1 MQLNFKSTQYLQERT
16 KKTLGEKPPEFTSAA
31 DKEAKIA
38 VTSSFPTW
46 KEFNFAP
53 RRSHVKIVKVVLR
66 TRRVKF
72 QIRLIS
78 VLTDSHLPLVAK
90 THNSN

>member
-1 MQLNFKSTQYLQERT
+1 MIEAPNAQ
-16 KKTLGEKPPEFTSAA
+16 KTLGEKPLEFTSAT
-31 DKEAKIA
+31 DKESKIA

-53 RRSHVKIVKVVLR
+53 HTSHLKIVKVVLR

-72 QIRLIS
+72 EIRLIP
-78 VLTDSHLPLVAK
+78 VLR
-90 THNSN
+90 